1 MSGFVTVIVAVV
13 SGLFGYFSQSLKS
26 HQDNEGIYAKYS
38 GDLIKRVEDLTDERD
53 DLKEQVLILQG
64 QVTELS
70 RQVKELRKDLKK
82 DGDLTTTK

>member
-1 MSGFVTVIVAVV
+1 MSWIGTVMAAIV
-13 SGLFGYFSQSLKS
+13 SGLFGYFAQNLKS

-38 GDLIKRVEDLTDERD
+38 GDLIKRVDELTDERD

-70 RQVKELRKDLKK
+70 RQVKELRKDLRK
-82 DGDLTTTK
+82 DGDLAK